1 MAATQTEEVR
11 PKTSAL
17 RLAESSKYASRIMR
31 FFVQADMIG
40 KIVPAD
46 LTNSIANQLMFPFN
60 LRCPLDA
67 IISSID
73 DLADNTVLT
82 KQKARKV
89 AWRLA
94 VNYDSLKKGI
104 PVPRNLLTRS
114 PMAVQGV
121 ISKVNVINKERFG
134 KQEQR
139 LQIALRMWTGPV
151 AGELAFGE
159 FSYRSQHYFN
169 KTLAALPRR
178 RTTLSTGDLQ
188 GYYVSCMVEQ
198 TKIGFEFK
206 QLWATHG
213 QQKINGCVYKAKH
226 PELLAINEIK

>member
-1 MAATQTEEVR
+1 
-11 PKTSAL
+11 
-17 RLAESSKYASRIMR
+17 
-31 FFVQADMIG
+31 
-40 KIVPAD
+40 
-46 LTNSIANQLMFPFN
+46 
-60 LRCPLDA
+60 
-67 IISSID
+67 
-73 DLADNTVLT
+73 
-82 KQKARKV
+82 
-89 AWRLA
+89 
-94 VNYDSLKKGI
+94 
-104 PVPRNLLTRS
+104 
-114 PMAVQGV
+114 MAVQGV